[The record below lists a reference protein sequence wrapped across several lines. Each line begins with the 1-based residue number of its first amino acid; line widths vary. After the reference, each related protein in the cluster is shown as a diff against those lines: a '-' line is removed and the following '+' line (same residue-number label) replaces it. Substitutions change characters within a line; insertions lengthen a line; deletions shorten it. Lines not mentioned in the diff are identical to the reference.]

1 MSLMSISRSVI
12 PVIQLS
18 DPTFEA
24 DHLSSSSF
32 RDRGADV
39 ACVEGGFE
47 EIIFSTFVSAPWFST
62 FTCVVVG
69 RRETDRSVS
78 RLIELLVSDE
88 RVGVIE
94 VQIISQPTEDSSVGY
109 SSLTREDLLS
119 KRDDI
124 ASLSRITSLTVNT
137 FRKTLNLVVGS
148 FVSPSSIALL
158 RSSSLRMVVVQI
170 SRDEAG
176 VAPDPLDA
184 LAVVAD
190 VRALC
195 DDSTASAADATS
207 KSILL
212 GDEDPFVLLRQF
224 CSASSTSTS
233 SRAEILTL
241 LDRIQEQKP
250 ELPALGGVAESSDV
264 PTPSL
269 CDGRLT
275 INRPQPSPSDAGFT
289 APVNIQRNE
298 SFEIQSPVVRI
309 SSYIPPTP
317 LRTEVVLASTGW

>member
-1 MSLMSISRSVI
+1 MSISRSVI

-32 RDRGADV
+32 GADV

-78 RLIELLVSDE
+78 RLIELMVSDG
-88 RVGVIE
+88 RVGAIE

-269 CDGRLT
+269 CDGRQLT

-289 APVNIQRNE
+289 APVIIQRNE